1 MPWHPTWI
9 SYFSC
14 TQTALLPDEDRDAW
28 VNQFYSDCA
37 AAFYL
42 WDHAPIPVGS
52 FFTKGVAEFIRPLSL
67 TRALTS
73 IDLLKEIF
81 SIPPL
86 LIEKL
91 HYLVYKLFTTLTKH
105 SPRAAA
111 SSDESDGGRRP
122 SRTITFFRASGAQGR
137 GILGPNTQ
145 SWTRAS
151 EQLQSKHALAASQA
165 TREIDYLSSRK
176 QSLGSNNTIDGHER
190 DVKMVPQS
198 SQGRGNQISV

>member
-1 MPWHPTWI
+1 MRLACYRDIRTALIPDEGAQPLI
-9 SYFSC
+9 SFFAYFSSSV
-14 TQTALLPDEDRDAW
+14 TDRDAW

-91 HYLVYKLFTTLTKH
+91 HYLVYK
-105 SPRAAA
+105 RAL
-111 SSDESDGGRRP
+111 E
-122 SRTITFFRASGAQGR
+122 
-137 GILGPNTQ
+137 
-145 SWTRAS
+145 
-151 EQLQSKHALAASQA
+151 
-165 TREIDYLSSRK
+165 
-176 QSLGSNNTIDGHER
+176 
-190 DVKMVPQS
+190 
-198 SQGRGNQISV
+198 